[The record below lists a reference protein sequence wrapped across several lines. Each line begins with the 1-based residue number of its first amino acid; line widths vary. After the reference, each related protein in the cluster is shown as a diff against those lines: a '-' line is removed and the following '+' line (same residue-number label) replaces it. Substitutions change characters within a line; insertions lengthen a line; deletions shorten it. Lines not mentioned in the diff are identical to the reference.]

1 MDAPTMPVQS
11 RYVRWLPY
19 WAVLQTDVRQTLR
32 GWVWRTWVL
41 ASLAAAVGY
50 LLYRLGV
57 YREAGIVQRASLLVG
72 DLLRWTMLGTGL
84 LVVVLTVGGVSA
96 ERGTLADSVL
106 SRGISRYQ
114 YFLAKLH
121 SRLFSVVVTFT
132 VLTGGVLLASHFMV
146 QEDVAWDGGLVAL
159 AVLGSILAVVVTCGV
174 AVGAL
179 TTNPVFGISLLWVV
193 LWAGG
198 FLLSFLPKA
207 YATPDRVLTK
217 LPQILQGMYDIEALG
232 RMAGIGLGAAAVV
245 AFIGMIGFSRTDV

>member
-1 MDAPTMPVQS
+1 MDAPAVPVPS
-11 RYVRWLPY
+11 RYIRWLPY
-19 WAVLQTDVRQTLR
+19 WAVLQTDLRQTVR

-41 ASLAAAVGY
+41 AFVAAAVGY

-72 DLLRWTMLGTGL
+72 DLLRWTLFGSGL

-121 SRLFSVVVTFT
+121 SRLFSVIVTFT
-132 VLTGGVLLASHFMV
+132 VMTAGVLVASHFMV
-146 QEDVAWDGGLVAL
+146 QEDISWGGSLVAL
-159 AVLGSILAVVVTCGV
+159 AILAAILVVVVTLGV
-174 AVGAL
+174 TVGAL
-179 TTNPVFGISLLWVV
+179 TTNPVFGIALLWVV

-207 YATPDRVLTK
+207 YPTPDRVLTK
-217 LPQILQGMYDIEALG
+217 LPQVLQGMYDVQALG
-232 RMAGIGLGAAAVV
+232 RMAGIGLAAAAVV
-245 AFIGMIGFSRTDV
+245 AFLGMVGFARSDV

>member
-1 MDAPTMPVQS
+1 MDAPAVPAPS
-11 RYVRWLPY
+11 RYLRWLPY
-19 WAVLQTDVRQTLR
+19 WAVLQTDLRQTVH

-41 ASLAAAVGY
+41 ATLAAAVGY

-72 DLLRWTMLGTGL
+72 DLLRWTLFGSGL

-121 SRLFSVVVTFT
+121 SRLFSVIVTF
-132 VLTGGVLLASHFMV
+132 VVMIGGVLLASHFMV
-146 QEDVAWDGGLVAL
+146 HEDVSWDGSLVAL
-159 AVLGSILAVVVTCGV
+159 GVLAAILLVVATCGV
-174 AVGAL
+174 TVGAL
-179 TTNPVFGISLLWVV
+179 TTNPVFGIAILWVV

-198 FLLSFLPKA
+198 FLLSFLPKT
-207 YATPDRVLTK
+207 YPTPDRFLSK
-217 LPQILQGMYDIEALG
+217 LPQILQGMYDVEALG
-232 RMAGIGLGAAAVV
+232 RLSEFAIVIAA
-245 AFIGMIGFSRTDV
+245 

>member
-1 MDAPTMPVQS
+1 MDAPATPVQS

-19 WAVLQTDVRQTLR
+19 WAVLQTDVRQTVR

-41 ASLAAAVGY
+41 AWLAAAVGY

-57 YREAGIVQRASLLVG
+57 YREAGIVQHASLLVG
-72 DLLRWTMLGTGL
+72 DLLRWTMFGTGL

-121 SRLFSVVVTFT
+121 SRLFT
-132 VLTGGVLLASHFMV
+132 VIATATILTGGVLIASHFMV
-146 QEDVAWDGGLVAL
+146 QEDLSWKGSLVAL
-159 AVLGSILAVVVTCGV
+159 GALATILAVVVTCGV

-179 TTNPVFGISLLWVV
+179 TTNPVFGISFLWVA

-198 FLLSFLPKA
+198 FLLSFLPKS
-207 YATPDRVLTK
+207 YPTPDRVLSK
-217 LPQILQGMYDIEALG
+217 LPQILQGVYDLEAL
-232 RMAGIGLGAAAVV
+232 RQMAGIGLGVAAVV
-245 AFIGMIGFSRTDV
+245 ALIGMIGFSRSDV

>member
-245 AFIGMIGFSRTDV
+245 AFVGMIGFSRTDV

>member
-1 MDAPTMPVQS
+1 MDAPATPAPL
-11 RYVRWLPY
+11 RYVRLLPY
-19 WAVLQTDVRQTLR
+19 WAVLQTDLRQTVR

-41 ASLAAAVGY
+41 ASLGAAVGY

-72 DLLRWTMLGTGL
+72 DLLRWTLFGSGL

-121 SRLFSVVVTFT
+121 SRLFSVIVTFT
-132 VLTGGVLLASHFMV
+132 VMTAGVLVASHFMV
-146 QEDVAWDGGLVAL
+146 QEDITWWGSLVAL
-159 AVLGSILAVVVTCGV
+159 AVLASILLVVATCGV

-179 TTNPVFGISLLWVV
+179 TTNPVFGIALLWVV
-193 LWAGG
+193 LWAAG
-198 FLLSFLPKA
+198 FLLSFLPKP
-207 YATPDRVLTK
+207 YLTPDRVLSK
-217 LPQILQGMYDIEALG
+217 LPLILQGNYDLDALQ
-232 RMAGIGLGAAAVV
+232 RLAGMGVCAAAAVALV
-245 AFIGMIGFSRTDV
+245 GMIGFARSDV

>member
-1 MDAPTMPVQS
+1 MDAPAALPPS

-19 WAVLQTDVRQTLR
+19 WAVLQTDVRQTVR

-96 ERGTLADSVL
+96 ERGSLADSVL

-121 SRLFSVVVTFT
+121 SRLFSVVATFIAIT
-132 VLTGGVLLASHFMV
+132 SGVLIASHFMV
-146 QEDVAWDGGLVAL
+146 HEDVSFTGGLVAL
-159 AVLGSILAVVVTCGV
+159 AVLGTILAVVVTCGV

-193 LWAGG
+193 LWAVG

-207 YATPDRVLTK
+207 YPTPDRVLSK

-232 RMAGIGLGAAAVV
+232 RMAGVGLGAAAVV
-245 AFIGMIGFSRTDV
+245 ALIGMIGFSRSDV

>member
-1 MDAPTMPVQS
+1 MDAPATPVQS
-11 RYVRWLPY
+11 RYIRWLPY
-19 WAVLQTDVRQTLR
+19 WAVLQTDLRQTVR

-41 ASLAAAVGY
+41 ASLAAAVGF

-57 YREAGIVQRASLLVG
+57 YRETGIIQLASLLIG
-72 DLLRWTMLGTGL
+72 DLLRWSLISSGL

-114 YFLAKLH
+114 YFMAKLH

-132 VLTGGVLLASHFMV
+132 VLTGGVVIASHFMV
-146 QEDVAWDGGLVAL
+146 NSDISWSGSIVAL
-159 AVLGSILAVVVTCGV
+159 AVLASILAVVVTCGV

-198 FLLSFLPKA
+198 FLLSFLPKT
-207 YATPDRVLTK
+207 YLTPDRVLTK
-217 LPQILQGMYDIEALG
+217 LPQILQGNYNIDALG
-232 RMAGIGLGAAAVV
+232 QMVGTGLAAAAVV
-245 AFIGMIGFSRTDV
+245 ALIGMIGFSRSDV

>member
-1 MDAPTMPVQS
+1 MDAPATPAPP
-11 RYVRWLPY
+11 RYVRLLPY
-19 WAVLQTDVRQTLR
+19 WAVLQTDLRQTLR

-72 DLLRWTMLGTGL
+72 DLVRWTLFGSGL

-121 SRLFSVVVTFT
+121 SRLFSVVVTFV
-132 VLTGGVLLASHFMV
+132 VLTGGVLVASHFMV
-146 QEDVAWDGGLVAL
+146 HEDVSWDGGLVAL
-159 AVLGSILAVVVTCGV
+159 AVLASILAVVATCGV

-179 TTNPVFGISLLWVV
+179 TTNPVFGIALLWVV

-207 YATPDRVLTK
+207 YPTPDRVLTK
-217 LPQILQGMYDIEALG
+217 LPIILQGMYDVESLG
-232 RMAGIGLGAAAVV
+232 RMAGVALAVAAVV
-245 AFIGMIGFSRTDV
+245 ALAGMVGFARSDV

>member
-1 MDAPTMPVQS
+1 MDTPAATTQP
-11 RYVRWLPY
+11 RYIRLLPY

-41 ASLAAAVGY
+41 ATLSAAVGY

-72 DLLRWTMLGTGL
+72 DLLRWSLIGSGL

-121 SRLFSVVVTFT
+121 SRLFCVLVTFT
-132 VLTGGVLLASHFMV
+132 LVTAAVLVASHFMV
-146 QEDVAWDGGLVAL
+146 HEDVSWDGSLVVL
-159 AVLGSILAVVVTCGV
+159 AVLAAILAVVATLGVT
-174 AVGAL
+174 VGA
-179 TTNPVFGISLLWVV
+179 
-193 LWAGG
+193 
-198 FLLSFLPKA
+198 
-207 YATPDRVLTK
+207 
-217 LPQILQGMYDIEALG
+217 
-232 RMAGIGLGAAAVV
+232 
-245 AFIGMIGFSRTDV
+245 

>member
-1 MDAPTMPVQS
+1 METTTASAQS
-11 RYVRWLPY
+11 RYIRWLPY
-19 WAVLQTDVRQTLR
+19 WAVLQTDLRQTVR

-41 ASLAAAVGY
+41 ASLASAVGY
-50 LLYRLGV
+50 LLYRIGV

-72 DLLRWTMLGTGL
+72 DLLRWTLFGSGL

-121 SRLFSVVVTFT
+121 SRLFSVVVTFC
-132 VLTGGVLLASHFMV
+132 VMTGGVLLASHFMM
-146 QEDVAWDGGLVAL
+146 QADVSWDGSLVAL
-159 AVLGSILAVVVTCGV
+159 AVLASIMTVVVTCGV

-193 LWAGG
+193 LWACG

-207 YATPDRVLTK
+207 YPTPDRVLTR
-217 LPQILQGMYDIEALG
+217 LPQILQGVYDVDALG
-232 RMAGIGLGAAAVV
+232 RMAAIGLAAAAVV
-245 AFIGMIGFSRTDV
+245 ALFGMIGFSRSDV

>member
-1 MDAPTMPVQS
+1 MDAPAAPVQS
-11 RYVRWLPY
+11 RYIRWLPY
-19 WAVLQTDVRQTLR
+19 WAVLQTDLRQTMR

-41 ASLAAAVGY
+41 AYLAAAVGY

-57 YREAGIVQRASLLVG
+57 YREAGIVQQASILVG
-72 DLLRWTMLGTGL
+72 DLLRWTLFGSGL

-121 SRLFSVVVTFT
+121 SRLFCVVLTFT
-132 VLTGGVLLASHFMV
+132 LLTAGVLVASYFMV
-146 QEDVAWDGGLVAL
+146 KADVAWEGGLVAL
-159 AVLGSILAVVVTCGV
+159 AVLASILAVVVTCGV

-179 TTNPVFGISLLWVV
+179 TSNPVFGISLLWVV

-207 YATPDRVLTK
+207 YPTPDRVLSK
-217 LPQILQGMYDIEALG
+217 LPQILQGNFDVHALG
-232 RMAGIGLGAAAVV
+232 QMAAVGLGAAALV
-245 AFIGMIGFSRTDV
+245 AMIGMIGFSRSDV

>member
-1 MDAPTMPVQS
+1 M
-11 RYVRWLPY
+11 
-19 WAVLQTDVRQTLR
+19 
-32 GWVWRTWVL
+32 L
-41 ASLAAAVGY
+41 ASLAAAVGI

-57 YREAGIVQRASLLVG
+57 YREAGIVQRASLLLG
-72 DLLRWTMLGTGL
+72 DLLRWTMFGTGL

-132 VLTGGVLLASHFMV
+132 VLTGGMLVAGHFMV
-146 QEDVAWDGGLVAL
+146 NEDLSWRGSLVAL
-159 AVLGSILAVVVTCGV
+159 AVLASILAVVVTCGV

-193 LWAGG
+193 LWACG

-207 YATPDRVLTK
+207 YPTPDRVLTK
-217 LPQILQGMYDIEALG
+217 LPQILQGTYDWVSLG
-232 RMAGIGLGAAAVV
+232 QMACVGFGAAAVV
-245 AFIGMIGFSRTDV
+245 ALFGMIGFSRSDV

>member
-1 MDAPTMPVQS
+1 MDAPAVPVQS
-11 RYVRWLPY
+11 RYIRWLPY
-19 WAVLQTDVRQTLR
+19 WAVLQTDLRQTVR

-57 YREAGIVQRASLLVG
+57 NREAGIIQQASLLVG
-72 DLLRWTMLGTGL
+72 DLLRWTMFGTGL

-114 YFLAKLH
+114 YFMAKLH

-132 VLTGGVLLASHFMV
+132 VLTGGVLLAGHFMV
-146 QEDVAWDGGLVAL
+146 HGDVSWDGGLVAL

-174 AVGAL
+174 AVGAP

-198 FLLSFLPKA
+198 FLLSFLPKP
-207 YATPDRVLTK
+207 YLTPDRVLSK
-217 LPQILQGMYDIEALG
+217 LPQILQGNYNLDALEN
-232 RMAGIGLGAAAVV
+232 MVGIGLGAAAVV
-245 AFIGMIGFSRTDV
+245 ALVGMIGFSRSDV

>member
-1 MDAPTMPVQS
+1 MDTPAVPVQS
-11 RYVRWLPY
+11 RYIRWLPY
-19 WAVLQTDVRQTLR
+19 WAVLQTDLRQTVR

-41 ASLAAAVGY
+41 ATLAAAVGY

-72 DLLRWTMLGTGL
+72 DLVRWTLFGSGL

-121 SRLFSVVVTFT
+121 SRLFSVIATFVV
-132 VLTGGVLLASHFMV
+132 LIGGVLLASHFMV
-146 QEDVAWDGGLVAL
+146 HEDVSWDGGLVAL
-159 AVLGSILAVVVTCGV
+159 GVLAAILFVVATCGV
-174 AVGAL
+174 TVGAL
-179 TTNPVFGISLLWVV
+179 TTNPVFGIAILWVV

-198 FLLSFLPKA
+198 FLLSFMPKA
-207 YATPDRVLTK
+207 YTTPDRFLSK
-217 LPQILQGMYDIEALG
+217 LPQILQGMYDVQALG
-232 RMAGIGLGAAAVV
+232 RMSGYALATAAAV
-245 AFIGMIGFSRTDV
+245 ALLGMIGFSRSDV

>member
-1 MDAPTMPVQS
+1 MDAPAAPAHS
-11 RYVRWLPY
+11 RYIRWLPY
-19 WAVLQTDVRQTLR
+19 WAVLQTDLRQTVR

-57 YREAGIVQRASLLVG
+57 YREAGIVQRASLLIG
-72 DLLRWTMLGTGL
+72 DLLRWTMFGTGL

-132 VLTGGVLLASHFMV
+132 LLTGGVLLASHFMV
-146 QEDVAWDGGLVAL
+146 HEDVSWDGCLVAL
-159 AVLGSILAVVVTCGV
+159 AVLASILAVVVTCGV

-193 LWAGG
+193 LWAVG

-207 YATPDRVLTK
+207 YLTPDRVLTK
-217 LPQILQGMYDIEALG
+217 LPLILQGNYNVDAIG
-232 RMAGIGLGAAAVV
+232 QMAGIGLSAAAVV
-245 AFIGMIGFSRTDV
+245 AFIGMIGFSRSDV